1 MTARSVLVSLFF
13 ICFGL
18 GMGITN
24 DINDQW
30 ADEHGGTRWIM
41 ISITP
46 YQTVGDLGI
55 ATTEEGFNQT
65 ANGMLTYNKPAD
77 VTQDFGWIST
87 LGAAWTL
94 VQTIL
99 YSSVGFFLYLEQIG
113 LLSSFYASTLTVL
126 LILNHIFTIIYL
138 LTGKVIY

>member
-24 DINDQW
+24 QINDQW
-30 ADEHGGTRWIM
+30 ATEHGGLPLIM
-41 ISITP
+41 FSATP
-46 YQTVGDLGI
+46 YKTVGDLGI
-55 ATTEEGFNQT
+55 ANTEEGFNQT
-65 ANGMLTYNKPAD
+65 ANGMLTFNKPAD
-77 VTQDFGWIST
+77 VVQDFGWIST
-87 LGAAWTL
+87 LGAASTL

-99 YSSVGFFLYLEQIG
+99 FSSVGFFYYLQAIG
-113 LLSSFYASTLTVL
+113 LISGFYASTLTVL